1 MRLLKK
7 QKFYIIGLFVCLL
20 SIMLLLTFILTP
32 ENIVRAEDEIYTI
45 NEDLSFAED
54 SVIVILDSEISE
66 VNKVYG
72 KSFFGDID
80 IAEIEDLS
88 AMTGNVAEKRYFDES
103 KFKQILQLHLPIDS
117 KENVIE
123 VIDKIENIDG
133 VWKR

>member
-1 MRLLKK
+1 MEVIYQERIMRLLKK

-66 VNKVYG
+66 VNKVHSA
-72 KSFFGDID
+72 SF
-80 IAEIEDLS
+80 
-88 AMTGNVAEKRYFDES
+88 
-103 KFKQILQLHLPIDS
+103 
-117 KENVIE
+117 
-123 VIDKIENIDG
+123 
-133 VWKR
+133 

>member
-88 AMTGNVAEKRYFDES
+88 AMTGNVAEKRCFDES

>member
-66 VNKVYG
+66 VNKVHSA
-72 KSFFGDID
+72 SF
-80 IAEIEDLS
+80 
-88 AMTGNVAEKRYFDES
+88 
-103 KFKQILQLHLPIDS
+103 
-117 KENVIE
+117 
-123 VIDKIENIDG
+123 
-133 VWKR
+133 